1 VNDYPQ
7 LLRSVLAG
15 QSLSSD
21 DAARMIGAIM
31 DETISPVRTAALFA
45 ALAAKGESA
54 DEIVGAARAMRERS
68 LHVDH
73 GLPLVIDIVGTG
85 GDGAHTINISTA
97 AALVVAG
104 CGVPVAKHGNRAAS
118 SMCGSADVLEALGVT
133 IECSPETSARLLRE
147 AKIAFLFA
155 RHYHPATRAVGPVRS
170 ELGVRTIFNVLG
182 PLTNP
187 AGANRQVVGVAEER
201 HLVLLAEALRELGCA
216 AAAVVHAASGLD
228 EIAGEGPTY
237 VVQFD
242 AAGMRRWTL
251 HPADYGVHAPLEAIR
266 GGDANFNAGV
276 LTAILAGERSPR
288 ADLVALNAALALVVA
303 GAADGIEDGMRR
315 ARAAVASGAAGAA
328 LDALRARRPGE
339 RSKEVAT

>member
-1 VNDYPQ
+1 MNDFPQ

-15 QSLSSD
+15 HSLSAD
-21 DAARMIGAIM
+21 DMTRMIGGIM

-54 DEIVGAARAMRERS
+54 EEIVGAARAMRERC
-68 LHVDH
+68 VRVEH

-85 GDGAHTINISTA
+85 GDGAGTINISTA

-104 CGVPVAKHGNRAAS
+104 CGIPVAKHGNRAAS
-118 SMCGSADVLEALGVT
+118 SKCGSADVLEALGV
-133 IECSPETSARLLRE
+133 ELERDPEVSARLLRE
-147 AKIAFLFA
+147 ACIAFLFA
-155 RHYHPATRAVGPVRS
+155 RRHHPATRAVGPVRT

-187 AGANRQVVGVAEER
+187 AGANRQLVGVAEER
-201 HLVLLAEALRELGCA
+201 HLVLLAEALQELGCA
-216 AAAVVHAASGLD
+216 AAAIVHSASGLD

-242 AAGMRRWTL
+242 SGGMRHWQL
-251 HPADYGVHAPLEAIR
+251 HPEDYGVRAPLDAIR
-266 GGDANFNAGV
+266 GGDAAQNAAA

-303 GAADGIEDGMRR
+303 GAVEDINDGMER
-315 ARAAVASGAAGAA
+315 ARAAIAGGAARAA
-328 LDALRARRPGE
+328 LDALRGE
-339 RSKEVAT
+339 RIKEFAT